1 METVTRLRPRP
12 VEICRL
18 PALSGPAQR
27 RSWSATRRP
36 SPSRCRGDPL
46 ADGTPHR
53 AWAEQVYAD
62 LADHAVEGGYAN
74 LIGPDQA
81 AQADATYGPNG
92 RRLLEVKRRY
102 DPHNVCSATQLP
114 STDSQ

>member
-1 METVTRLRPRP
+1 LV
-12 VEICRL
+12 VEII
-18 PALSGPAQR
+18 AA
-27 RSWSATRRP
+27 W
-36 SPSRCRGDPL
+36 DPL

-81 AQADATYGPNG
+81 AQADAAYGPNG

-102 DPHNVCSATQLP
+102 DPHNVFSATQLP